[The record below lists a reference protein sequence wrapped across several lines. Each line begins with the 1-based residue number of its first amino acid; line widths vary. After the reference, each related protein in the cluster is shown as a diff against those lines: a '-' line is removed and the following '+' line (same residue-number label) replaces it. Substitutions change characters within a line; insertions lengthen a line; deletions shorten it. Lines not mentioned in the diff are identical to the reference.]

1 MSIYGPEELKHANRC
16 LYSFNIVDGDE
27 FEIDLKPPPILH
39 SSSDNQFQ
47 HTTSQYHASC
57 CQDNITKPLAIRQ
70 RKISDNASNSDI
82 TKKTKPISF
91 FPGHLVRSS
100 SKKNDSSVDDFSS
113 LPTNLNKK
121 NKIIT
126 EKKAEFNSCNKNTSI
141 HRKDRVSFTVG
152 PEINEDITS

>member
-39 SSSDNQFQ
+39 SASENQFQ
-47 HTTSQYHASC
+47 HTTSQYHVNC

-70 RKISDNASNSDI
+70 RKISDNASSAE
-82 TKKTKPISF
+82 KKTKPISF
-91 FPGHLVRSS
+91 FSGHLVRSS
-100 SKKNDSSVDDFSS
+100 SKKNNPSIDDFSS

-126 EKKAEFNSCNKNTSI
+126 EKKNESNNSNNNKTVAQT
-141 HRKDRVSFTVG
+141 DMVLFTAG